1 MRLITDMKDKR
12 ITLSHGAG
20 GKLMHNLIEEIFKR
34 HFSNPLLDIFD
45 DASVFPSL
53 PEKEICFTTDSY
65 TVQPIFFPG
74 GDIGKLAICGTVN
87 DLSVSGAKPF
97 YISVSFIIE
106 EGFEIEKLE
115 RIVISMKKASEE
127 ADVKIITGD
136 TKVVEKGKADKIFI
150 NTSGIGFKKKSLL
163 LGRDF
168 IKEGDVIIINGNIGE
183 HGLAVIKERK
193 GIEFDAE
200 IESDCAPLN
209 KMIEEIIED
218 GAKIKF
224 MRDPTRGGIATTL
237 NEIVE
242 GKNFGIILYEEK
254 IPAGENVKSLCEILG
269 FDPLYIANEGKVII
283 VAERKDADKIINK
296 MRKNTYGRKAEIIG
310 EVVGKP
316 TGKVLLKTEIGST
329 RIIDMPA
336 GELFP
341 RIC

>member
-1 MRLITDMKDKR
+1 MKDKR

-45 DASVFPSL
+45 DASVFSSP

-193 GIEFDAE
+193 GIEFDVE

-237 NEIVE
+237 NEIVK
-242 GKNFGIILYEEK
+242 GQNFGILIERRK
-254 IPAGENVKSLCEILG
+254 IPVREEVKSICEILG
-269 FDPLYIANEGKVII
+269 IDPLYLANEGKVLI
-283 VAERKDADKIINK
+283 VCKNKDSEKILSK
-296 MRKNTYGRKAEIIG
+296 MKENEYGKNAQIIG
-310 EVVGKP
+310 EIVEEPK
-316 TGKVLLKTEIGST
+316 GKVLLETEIGSK
-329 RIIDMPA
+329 IVIDMLS
-336 GELFP
+336 GGQYP